1 LAGRQAPKVWLM
13 IGVKS

>member
-1 LAGRQAPKVWLM
+1 VQAPKVWLM

>member
-1 LAGRQAPKVWLM
+1 MQAPKVWLM